1 MQTQSMSQFET
12 KPNKTGERTRQSFNK
27 VEGDPF
33 ELFDF
38 LFIWPDI
45 HVIPT

>member
-1 MQTQSMSQFET
+1 MSQFET

-38 LFIWPDI
+38 LFFGRAFMSPQLRGG
-45 HVIPT
+45 